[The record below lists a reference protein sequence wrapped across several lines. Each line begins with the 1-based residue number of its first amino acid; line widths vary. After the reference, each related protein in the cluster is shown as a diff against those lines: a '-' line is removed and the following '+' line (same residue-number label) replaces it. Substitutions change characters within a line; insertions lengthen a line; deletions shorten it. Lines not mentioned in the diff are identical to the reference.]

1 MILEFE
7 DFLDKYQPLKNHLSE
22 GAFSGHMFETY
33 GKEFDFVNTHSNKN
47 IWTVIQGEHEDLWLI
62 PGKHLINRLG
72 FMISNKKWK
81 NELEEYCLEEY
92 VTMGNSKYLTR
103 SFIEDNLGIEF
114 TDEMEDKLHDYYARK
129 CYS

>member
-22 GAFSGHMFETY
+22 GAFNGYMFETY

-47 IWTVIQGEHEDLWLI
+47 IWTVVQGDYEDLWLV
-62 PGKHLINRLG
+62 PGKVLVNRLG
-72 FMISNKKWK
+72 FMISNKEWED
-81 NELEEYCLEEY
+81 ELEEYCLEEY
-92 VTMGNSKYLTR
+92 ITIGHAKRLTR
-103 SFIEDNLGIEF
+103 DFMEDVLEMEF
-114 TDEMEDKLHDYYARK
+114 TDKMEDKLHDYYAGK